1 MKIKTI
7 YTVKQKRVVE
17 DYYTIVATSK
27 AEALRKFEDGDHDYD
42 YESYNEKEY
51 KPSVE
56 KLYDILECPNK
67 GEAWTNIPLSQIA
80 GIDFAKEGWSLDWHY
95 NGECKGERYE
105 DEKHCYHCT
114 NAMQSGHRLLTLEE
128 KKYLKRTYSFNEDLN
143 TEE

>member
-17 DYYTIVATSK
+17 DYYRVEATSK
-27 AEALRKFEDGDHDYD
+27 AEALRKFEDGEHGYD
-42 YESYNEKEY
+42 YESYTDKEY
-51 KPSVE
+51 NPSVE
-56 KLYDILECPNK
+56 KLHDILECPNK

-80 GIDFAKEGWSLDWHY
+80 GIDFTKYGWGLDWHY
-95 NGECKGERYE
+95 NGKCQGERT
-105 DEKHCYHCT
+105 DSQTHCHNCKSS
-114 NAMQSGHRLLTLEE
+114 MLRGLRLLTLEE